1 MSKHR
6 LIPNRPDRLMIG
18 LRHATGSV
26 LILLCACAALTSARA
41 GLSRLMSEYGA
52 AVGSTEAAQRAIDF
66 NRADPEAHYAYANQL
81 LSAGQTGAAV
91 AEFQLA
97 ISMRPED
104 YFLWQELGRAQE
116 DNGDAEG
123 AIISLRWAAKF
134 ASYYSQP
141 HWQLGNV
148 LLREGQMVE
157 AFEEMHR
164 GATNDPTLFPA
175 LCDLAW
181 GVYRGNVAAIVAATK
196 PQTDDERVLLARLF
210 LNHDQMAAG
219 LNLLDGLTDIG
230 AEDRRSFVN
239 TLINQREY
247 EAAYKIW
254 SGGATSGTREVLFDG
269 GFEGSMHFDDQGFG
283 WRFMPAQTI
292 RPFID
297 PNDPYSG
304 QRSLRLDYSGN
315 FNPAVPIV
323 TELVIVSPSA
333 HYRLSFAARTED
345 LSSAGLPLVL
355 IKDAS
360 DDHQVLSQSAS
371 LPAGTS
377 LWKEFAVDFETTEKT
392 VAITINIQRQP
403 CASNPCPIVGH
414 AWFDSFSLTKRLVA

>member
-6 LIPNRPDRLMIG
+6 LITKKPDRLTIG
-18 LRHATGSV
+18 LRYATGFV

-41 GLSRLMSEYGA
+41 GLSRLISEYGA
-52 AVGSTEAAQRAIDF
+52 AIGSTEAAQRAIDF
-66 NRADPEAHYAYANQL
+66 NRADPEAHCGYANRL

-116 DNGDAEG
+116 DNGDADS
-123 AIISLRWAAKF
+123 AIISLRRAAKL

-164 GATNDPTLFPA
+164 AATNDPTLFPA

-181 GVYRGNVAAIVAATK
+181 GVYDGNVAAIVAATK
-196 PQTDDERVLLARLF
+196 PQTDDERVLLARLL
-210 LNHDQMAAG
+210 LNHEQTAAA

-230 AEDRRSFVN
+230 AEDRRSFAN

-254 SGGATSGTREVLFDG
+254 SQHTTVGGREVLFDG
-269 GFEGSMHFDDQGFG
+269 GFEESIHLDDQGFG
-283 WRFMPAQTI
+283 WRFTPAQTI
-292 RPFID
+292 RPVID
-297 PNDPYSG
+297 LQNPHSG

-333 HYRLSFAARTED
+333 RYRLSFAARAQD
-345 LSSAGLPLVL
+345 LSSAALPIVL

-360 DDHQVLSQSAS
+360 GDQVLSQSAPLS
-371 LPAGTS
+371 AGTNP
-377 LWKEFAVDFETTEKT
+377 WKEFAVDFEALQKTT
-392 VAITINIQRQP
+392 AITINIQRLA
-403 CASNPCPIVGH
+403 CASNPCPIVGR
-414 AWFDSFSLTKRLVA
+414 AWFDSFALAKR